1 MKHVTDREHSQAL
14 LDAGIEVES
23 YFMGTKPY
31 VAGIPVDG
39 WIIVPRN
46 SIVGMSFDIPAPL
59 PCELMEIL
67 PKWRTWEFVTT
78 DSGVTVC
85 SPVMEY
91 NRYQRA
97 DTPANALADMAIWLK
112 EQGLLDKPKEEG

>member
-67 PKWRTWEFVTT
+67 EKVEPEYFSEAWYKVTGYLAQHPI
-78 DSGVTVC
+78 SAQFKKI
-85 SPVMEY
+85 
-91 NRYQRA
+91 N
-97 DTPANALADMAIWLK
+97 ANALADMVLWLK